1 MSLVYW
7 IGEEGE
13 MFYGSSIERI
23 IEHYSECEDMVEA
36 YQNGEY
42 GLVDTKKEIVVD
54 EYSKDED
61 GRFLTKS
68 LADEIKTL
76 GLTEDSVTQLTT
88 SYWR

>member
-42 GLVDTKKEIVVD
+42 GLVDTKKEIIYDNSV
-54 EYSKDED
+54 DED
-61 GRFLTKS
+61 GTFRTKS